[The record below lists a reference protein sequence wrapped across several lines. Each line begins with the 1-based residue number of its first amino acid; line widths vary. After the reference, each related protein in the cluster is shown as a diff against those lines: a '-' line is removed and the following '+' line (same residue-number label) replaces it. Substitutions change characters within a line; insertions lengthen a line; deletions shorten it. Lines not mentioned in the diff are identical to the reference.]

1 MNSKMLR
8 NGIVVAVLLA
18 LPWVSNSYRLHLI
31 IVSMLY
37 MLTAIGLNLVLGYF
51 GEMSLGQVA
60 FFGTGAYTTA
70 ILTLKLGMPMGV
82 SVLAGAVMASLLG
95 WFVAFLCL
103 RVKGPYFVIVTL
115 SVANILRIL
124 SVNWVELTNGP
135 MGLTGIR
142 TPVVSLA
149 GMAVNV
155 SNKTVFYYLMLALVA
170 ICLLVA
176 NRMIRSHVG
185 RAWISIREHPE
196 LSASVGVSRYA
207 YGLAAILLAA
217 AMAGLSGGMYAY
229 YITIVTPDVFSFA
242 FTIMW
247 LIMVITGGKG
257 TQFGPI
263 LGSVLFTMLPEFLR
277 AIEKY
282 RLVLFGIILL
292 LVVLY
297 MPQGIVPELENLYRR
312 LADCLRRLMNDG
324 GKASPEEAE

>member
-1 MNSKMLR
+1 MKNSMLLR
-8 NGIVVAVLLA
+8 GLILAVLL
-18 LPWVSNSYRLHLI
+18 LVPWVSNSYRLHLV

-37 MLTAIGLNLVLGYF
+37 MLTAIGLNMVLGYF

-60 FFGTGAYTTA
+60 FFGAGAYTTA
-70 ILTLKLGMPMGV
+70 IFALRLGMPMAV
-82 SVLAGAVMASLLG
+82 SVLAGVIVAALLG

-135 MGLTGIR
+135 MGMTGIR
-142 TPVVSLA
+142 TPVIRLA
-149 GMAVNV
+149 GTAVNV
-155 SNKTVFYYLMLALVA
+155 ANKTVFYYIMLILVA
-170 ICLLVA
+170 VCALIA
-176 NRMIRSHVG
+176 NRMIRSHIG
-185 RAWISIREHPE
+185 RAWKSIREHTE
-196 LSASVGVSRYA
+196 LSASIGVNRYA
-207 YGLAAILLAA
+207 YGLGAILLAA
-217 AMAGLSGGMYAY
+217 GMAGLSGGMYAY

-277 AIEKY
+277 ALENY
-282 RLVLFGIILL
+282 RLVIFGVILL

-297 MPQGIVPELENLYRR
+297 MPQGIVPELERLYERIVGRMRR
-312 LADCLRRLMNDG
+312 STNNG
-324 GKASPEEAE
+324 GTAEQGGGN

>member
-1 MNSKMLR
+1 MSSKMLR
-8 NGIVVAVLLA
+8 NGMIVAALLA
-18 LPWVSNSYRLHLI
+18 LPWVSNSYRLHLV

-37 MLTAIGLNLVLGYF
+37 MLTAIGLNLVMGYF

-60 FFGTGAYTTA
+60 FFGIGAYTTA

-82 SVLAGAVMASLLG
+82 SILAGVVMATLLG

-103 RVKGPYFVIVTL
+103 RGKGPYFVIVTL

-142 TPVVSLA
+142 TPVVNLA

-185 RAWISIREHPE
+185 RAWISIREHTE
-196 LSASVGVSRYA
+196 LSASIGVSRYA
-207 YGLAAILLAA
+207 YGLAAILMAS

-263 LGSVLFTMLPEFLR
+263 LGSVLFTMLPEYLR

-282 RLVLFGIILL
+282 RLVVFGIILL

-297 MPQGIVPELENLYRR
+297 MPQGIVPELEHLYRR
-312 LADCLRRLMNDG
+312 LVDYLRKLVSNGRRAN
-324 GKASPEEAE
+324 PEEAK

>member
-1 MNSKMLR
+1 
-8 NGIVVAVLLA
+8 
-18 LPWVSNSYRLHLI
+18 
-31 IVSMLY
+31 
-37 MLTAIGLNLVLGYF
+37 
-51 GEMSLGQVA
+51 
-60 FFGTGAYTTA
+60 
-70 ILTLKLGMPMGV
+70 
-82 SVLAGAVMASLLG
+82 
-95 WFVAFLCL
+95 
-103 RVKGPYFVIVTL
+103 
-115 SVANILRIL
+115 
-124 SVNWVELTNGP
+124 
-135 MGLTGIR
+135 
-142 TPVVSLA
+142 
-149 GMAVNV
+149 
-155 SNKTVFYYLMLALVA
+155 
-170 ICLLVA
+170 
-176 NRMIRSHVG
+176 MIRSHVG

>member
-1 MNSKMLR
+1 
-8 NGIVVAVLLA
+8 
-18 LPWVSNSYRLHLI
+18 
-31 IVSMLY
+31 
-37 MLTAIGLNLVLGYF
+37 
-51 GEMSLGQVA
+51 MSLGQVA

-82 SVLAGAVMASLLG
+82 SVLAGTIMATLLG

-142 TPVVSLA
+142 TPMVNLA

-185 RAWISIREHPE
+185 KAWISIREHTE
-196 LSASVGVSRYA
+196 LSASIGVSRYA

-257 TQFGPI
+257 TQVGPI

-297 MPQGIVPELENLYRR
+297 MPQGIVPELEKLYRR
-312 LADCLRRLMNDG
+312 LADYLRRLMNNG
-324 GKASPEEAE
+324 GKAGPEEAK